1 MEDVSAQAEATARRS
16 YGRLLAILSA
26 RSGDVAS
33 AEDAL
38 ASAFEAALRTWPVNG
53 VPQQPEA
60 WLLTVA
66 RRAWIDMVRSSQ
78 RHAALQDE
86 MALLCEAAYH
96 DADGSAIPDRRLA
109 LMFACAHPALDPA
122 IRAPLMLQTLLGFD
136 AATIASAF
144 LLSPAA
150 MAQKLVRAKKKIRDS
165 RIPFVIPDQSD
176 IPARLASVLDAIYST
191 YTDSWF
197 DPAGADLHRRN
208 LAEEAISLA
217 QLLCQLAP
225 SEPEVFGLLALML
238 YAESRRMARRSAQ
251 GDYVPLA
258 LQDVALWDKSLLR
271 LAERALRHAASLRRS
286 GRYQL
291 EAAIQ
296 SAHMSRIDQRP
307 TDWQAVVFLYEQLM
321 NIDAAAL
328 ADSPVVRINHAI
340 AVAETAGP
348 AAALAN
354 LRALE
359 GDERLR
365 QYQPWWAAR
374 AHLLARTGEG
384 AAAVVAYDMA
394 IGLESDAA
402 VRRFLQAQ
410 RALLARHDGKYAAK

>member
-1 MEDVSAQAEATARRS
+1 MADVRAQAEATARRS

-38 ASAFEAALRTWPVNG
+38 AAAFEAALRTWPVSG

-66 RRAWIDMVRSSQ
+66 RRAWIDVVRSNQS
-78 RHAALQDE
+78 HAALLDE
-86 MALLCEAAYH
+86 MALLSEEGYM
-96 DADGSAIPDRRLA
+96 DADARAIPDRRLA
-109 LMFACAHPALDPA
+109 LMFACAHPALDA
-122 IRAPLMLQTLLGFD
+122 AVRAPLILQTILGFD

-144 LLSPAA
+144 LVSPTA

-165 RIPFVIPDQSD
+165 RIPFEIPDQSA

-225 SEPEVFGLLALML
+225 DEPEVFGLLALML
-238 YAESRRMARRSAQ
+238 YAESRRATRRNAQ

-258 LQDVALWDKSLLR
+258 AQDTALWNKPLLR
-271 LAERALRHAASLRRS
+271 MAEQALRQAASLRRV

-296 SAHMSRIDQRP
+296 SAHMTRVDKRP

-321 NIDAAAL
+321 QLDDGAL
-328 ADSPVVRINHAI
+328 ADSPVVRINYAI
-340 AVAETAGP
+340 ALAETTGP
-348 AAALAN
+348 QAALAQ
-354 LRALE
+354 LCALE
-359 GDERLR
+359 SDERVR

-374 AHLLARTGEG
+374 AHLFARVGDR
-384 AAAVVAYDMA
+384 AQADAAYDMA
-394 IGLESDAA
+394 IGLETDAA
-402 VRRFLQAQ
+402 VRHFLQVQ
-410 RALLARHDGKYAAK
+410 RALLAGRDAK